1 MKTHICI
8 VLFFVSFWLPGHSE
22 ESSPPPSPIEL
33 NDFQEV
39 AGILAWSFR
48 LPEDLG
54 AEEYARLEW
63 NILPNV
69 GAGRVEPAGISFP
82 ELKSSG
88 EIKIFL
94 WVDDIIPGN
103 KEGVR
108 SISYC
113 VKTRAINGKWE
124 KRKGVLQLPE
134 GFSELY
140 GFEKSGPS
148 DLNGFVMLNSS
159 KYDKGLAHL
168 NLGYA
173 PRK

>member
-1 MKTHICI
+1 MKSRHS
-8 VLFFVSFWLPGHSE
+8 VALLLVSFLLPAHAE
-22 ESSPPPSPIEL
+22 ESTPPATPIEL

-48 LPEDLG
+48 LPEDVG

-63 NILPNV
+63 NILPDV

-148 DLNGFVMLNSS
+148 DLDGFVMLNSS
-159 KYDKGLAHL
+159 KYGKGLAHL